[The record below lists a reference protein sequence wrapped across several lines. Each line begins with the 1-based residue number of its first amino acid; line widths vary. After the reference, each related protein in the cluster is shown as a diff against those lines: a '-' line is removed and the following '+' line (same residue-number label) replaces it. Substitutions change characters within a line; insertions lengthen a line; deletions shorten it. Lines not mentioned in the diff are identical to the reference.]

1 MKTPFTEKTIFLI
14 DYRATNSG
22 TYLHIGVSEYKL
34 PNAGVQHEAVY
45 TVAVGDDD
53 HGGAA
58 VQRVTSSH
66 DLPEHRTRAPINQ
79 CCGSGSGWIIK
90 LLLDPDLGFLFRI
103 RIQQKMKEQ
112 INTNFISNS
121 GLCIIVYY
129 CSMK

>member
-1 MKTPFTEKTIFLI
+1 MI

-66 DLPEHRTRAPINQ
+66 DLPEHRTRATINQ
-79 CCGSGSGWIIK
+79 CCGSGSGWISK
-90 LLLDPDLGFLFRI
+90 FLLDPEFLFRI

-112 INTNFISNS
+112 ININFISNFRPVNS